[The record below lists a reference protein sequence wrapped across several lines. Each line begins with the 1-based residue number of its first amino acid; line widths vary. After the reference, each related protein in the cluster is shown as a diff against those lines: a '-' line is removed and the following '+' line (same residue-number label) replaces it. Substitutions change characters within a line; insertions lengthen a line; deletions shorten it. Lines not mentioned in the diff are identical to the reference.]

1 MRCED
6 RSTLPEII
14 EEYPDEVPCPAR
26 ATHGRSRAV
35 YGVFTAINTFEHVL
49 KGLATEMRDLF
60 SLPPF
65 KQSSFSGESYC
76 QFEMLGMLILIHPA
90 EVDRDPEIM
99 DYPYC
104 FDLQV
109 SFADHELDTDDMEYR
124 LQPYYAELLS
134 FQLGID
140 TAYHEKQKVD
150 RSWKIR
156 YHFCS
161 KNPKW
166 NRSILYGESGWQPAV
181 LRSTP
186 SPWHSMRPM
195 F

>member
-1 MRCED
+1 MHD
-6 RSTLPEII
+6 VYFGKPPSPE
-14 EEYPDEVPCPAR
+14 
-26 ATHGRSRAV
+26 GAV
-35 YGVFTAINTFEHVL
+35 RMSFQICIKTEKSL
-49 KGLATEMRDLF
+49 QQLATEMRDLF

-76 QFEMLGMLILIHPA
+76 QFEMLGLLILIHPA
-90 EVDRDPEIM
+90 EEDRDLEVM

-104 FDLQV
+104 FDMQV

-150 RSWKIR
+150 HAWKIR

-166 NRSILYGESGWQPAV
+166 NRSILYGEPGWQPAV

-186 SPWHSMRPM
+186 SPWRSMRPM

>member
-1 MRCED
+1 MSFRICVKTEK
-6 RSTLPEII
+6 SLQQ
-14 EEYPDEVPCPAR
+14 
-26 ATHGRSRAV
+26 
-35 YGVFTAINTFEHVL
+35 
-49 KGLATEMRDLF
+49 LATEMRDLF

-76 QFEMLGMLILIHPA
+76 QFEMLGLLILIHPA
-90 EVDRDPEIM
+90 EQEEGDPEVM

-104 FDLQV
+104 FDMQM

-134 FQLGID
+134 YQLGID
-140 TAYHEKQKVD
+140 TAYREKQKVD
-150 RSWKIR
+150 RSWKVR

-166 NRSILYGESGWQPAV
+166 NRSILYGEPGCSLLFSDPLPVRGVPYAPCSNRA
-181 LRSTP
+181 LASTLADY
-186 SPWHSMRPM
+186 SAIMLLLEEI
-195 F
+195 